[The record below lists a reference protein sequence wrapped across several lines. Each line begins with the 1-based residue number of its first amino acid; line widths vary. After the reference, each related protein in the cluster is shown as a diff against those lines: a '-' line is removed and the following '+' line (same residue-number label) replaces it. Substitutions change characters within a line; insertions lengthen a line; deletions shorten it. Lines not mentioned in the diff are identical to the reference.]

1 MVRKSFR
8 LAVGVVALGLV
19 AAACSEDSGT
29 SSDTT
34 AGGAAT
40 TAATA
45 TTTAT
50 SAATGSSEAPT
61 TAASS
66 NADRDKVALDYV
78 GATEAKA
85 ASGDPITIGY
95 VNGEGVPGADFPE
108 NTVGLEAAV
117 DYINSTL
124 GGVQGRPVQI
134 KKCVVQKEEDGQKC
148 AQEMLADDSVKFVLT
163 GTLVLGNQP
172 LFDTLA
178 GQKPVFI
185 GNPVTTPDF
194 VAKDGF
200 AFTPGSPGV
209 IQGMAIYA
217 ATGLPAGKATKAAV
231 VYNDNPAGQAAY
243 NLLTKP
249 ILEKYGVAV
258 TAAPLADTAG
268 PQDAAAAIQAAG
280 AADADVFIPLTNIQ
294 SCIGVY
300 DALKQL
306 NVTTPV
312 VTTGL
317 CFGTPMTDHL
327 TQTGDG
333 GQVPDGWYFGGYGYG
348 YFIPGNPEIDAYLS
362 VIEDYAKAKGIKDIE
377 YTGFAGPTYGNALTL
392 VKFMNQI
399 GVDNITP
406 DTMRQAALAFTGPM
420 YGVVGPMACGKNPIF
435 PSLCGIQMSIQQY
448 KDQKWVSIADG
459 FNGKPIDP
467 SNPPPAG

>member
-1 MVRKSFR
+1 MVGPGDIHDKGESTVRKSFR
-8 LAVGVVALGLV
+8 LAAGVVALGLV
-19 AAACSEDSGT
+19 AAACSEDNGT
-29 SSDTT
+29 SSGTT

-40 TAATA
+40 TAASA

-50 SAATGSSEAPT
+50 TAASSGSSEAPT
-61 TAASS
+61 TAANA

-95 VNGEGVPGADFPE
+95 VNQEGATPAFPE

-148 AQEMLADDSVKFVLT
+148 GQEMLADDSVKFVLT

-172 LFDTLA
+172 LYDTLA
-178 GQKPVFI
+178 GQKPIFI

-194 VAKDGF
+194 LAKDAF

-217 ATGLPAGKATKAAV
+217 ATGLPAGKPTKAAV
-231 VYNDNPAGQAAY
+231 VYADNAGRAGRVQPADQARAREVRH
-243 NLLTKP
+243 P
-249 ILEKYGVAV
+249 GHRRAH
-258 TAAPLADTAG
+258 PGHGRSAG
-268 PQDAAAAIQAAG
+268 LRPGHPGRRGRRTPTCSSRSSTIQG
-280 AADADVFIPLTNIQ
+280 
-294 SCIGVY
+294 CIGTY
-300 DALKQL
+300 DSLKQL
-306 NVTTPV
+306 GITTPV

-327 TQTGDG
+327 AQAGETGEHARRLVLRRLRLHLLRPR
-333 GQVPDGWYFGGYGYG
+333 Q
-348 YFIPGNPEIDAYLS
+348 PG
-362 VIEDYAKAKGIKDIE
+362 
-377 YTGFAGPTYGNALTL
+377 AGHVHLRRSSS
-392 VKFMNQI
+392 
-399 GVDNITP
+399 TP
-406 DTMRQAALAFTGPM
+406 RPRASRTSSTPASPARCSAT
-420 YGVVGPMACGKNPIF
+420 
-435 PSLCGIQMSIQQY
+435 PSRS
-448 KDQKWVSIADG
+448 
-459 FNGKPIDP
+459 
-467 SNPPPAG
+467 

>member
-1 MVRKSFR
+1 MSSTAIHDKGESTVRKSFR
-8 LAVGVVALGLV
+8 LAAGVVALGLV
-19 AAACSEDSGT
+19 AAACSEDNGT
-29 SSDTT
+29 SSGTT

-40 TAATA
+40 TAAPA

-61 TAASS
+61 TTGSS

-95 VNGEGVPGADFPE
+95 VNQEGATPAFPE

-148 AQEMLADDSVKFVLT
+148 GQEMLADDSVKFILT

-172 LFDTLA
+172 LYDTVA
-178 GQKPVFI
+178 GQKPIFV

-194 VAKDGF
+194 LAKDAF

-217 ATGLPAGKATKAAV
+217 ATGLPAGKPTKAAV
-231 VYNDNPAGQAAY
+231 VYSDNAAGQAAY

-249 ILEKYGVAV
+249 VLEKYGIQV
-258 TAAPLADTAG
+258 TGVPIPDTAG
-268 PQDAAAAIQAAG
+268 PQDFAPAIQAAG
-280 AADADVFIPLTNIQ
+280 AQDAQVFIPLVTIQ
-294 SCIGVY
+294 GCIGTY

-306 NVTTPV
+306 GITTPV

-317 CFGTPMTDHL
+317 CFGTPMTEHL
-327 TQTGDG
+327 AQDAARRASSPTAGTSAATATATSSPATPSWMHVHLGDPG
-333 GQVPDGWYFGGYGYG
+333 LRQGQGHQGHRVHRLRRPD
-348 YFIPGNPEIDAYLS
+348 
-362 VIEDYAKAKGIKDIE
+362 VR
-377 YTGFAGPTYGNALTL
+377 
-392 VKFMNQI
+392 QR
-399 GVDNITP
+399 P
-406 DTMRQAALAFTGPM
+406 DR
-420 YGVVGPMACGKNPIF
+420 
-435 PSLCGIQMSIQQY
+435 
-448 KDQKWVSIADG
+448 W
-459 FNGKPIDP
+459 
-467 SNPPPAG
+467 